1 MKLIKTILIS
11 LAALAAGTSATR
23 ADDLSDLVA
32 AVAASVQK
40 EKTERDMA
48 PNRLDA
54 GKSRYTRSPKQT
66 ELSTDMLDGILSSMK
81 RESFRRMRRELFNE
95 EEEDTEVWT
104 QDGYLRPTLG
114 RADFFRP
121 VPGVITSLFGW
132 RESFHRV
139 HHGVDLALHI
149 GDTVRAAVSGTV
161 ELIAYDHDGYG
172 HYVKMSHP
180 DGMETIYGHLQYPIV
195 AQGQYIYAG
204 QPIGIG
210 GNTGN
215 STGPHLHFEARIG
228 GVAVDPMLIFDFYG
242 GLRYLYAA
250 EEPHPSPAP
259 KTPTFSHQS
268 KSLKKEST
276 YIVRYGD
283 TPESVAR
290 QAGISVMRLRQLN
303 MLQDGE
309 PLPTG
314 RMLKLK

>member
-1 MKLIKTILIS
+1 MRLIKTILIS

-23 ADDLSDLVA
+23 ADELSDLVA

-40 EKTERDMA
+40 EQIERDMA
-48 PNRLDA
+48 PSRLDH
-54 GKSRYTRSPKQT
+54 GKSHYTPLPKPT

-95 EEEDTEVWT
+95 DEEAQAQTY
-104 QDGYLRPTLG
+104 DGYMPPTLG
-114 RADFFRP
+114 RPDFFRP

-132 RESFHRV
+132 RERFHRV
-139 HHGVDLALHI
+139 HHGVDIALQI

-161 ELIAYDHDGYG
+161 DLISYDHDGYG

-195 AQGQYIYAG
+195 AQGQFVYAG
-204 QPIGIG
+204 QPVGIG

-215 STGPHLHFEARIG
+215 STGPHLHFETRVG

-242 GLRYLYAA
+242 GVRYLYAA
-250 EEPHPSPAP
+250 EETHAEATPKAPA
-259 KTPTFSHQS
+259 FSHQS

-303 MLQDGE
+303 MLPDSE
-309 PLPTG
+309 SLPVG